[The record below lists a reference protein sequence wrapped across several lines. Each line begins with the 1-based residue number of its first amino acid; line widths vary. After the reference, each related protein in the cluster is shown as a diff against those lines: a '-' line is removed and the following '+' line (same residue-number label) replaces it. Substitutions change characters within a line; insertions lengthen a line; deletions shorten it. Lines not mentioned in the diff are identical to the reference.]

1 MTCRIVSDV
10 ERYFDSSVVEFSR
23 DEMIVAIVQDYASPE
38 VSIVLEITSK
48 CSLRVRRPQDQ
59 SNVSVLDFPRL

>member
-10 ERYFDSSVVEFSR
+10 ERYFDSSVVEFGR
-23 DEMIVAIVQDYASPE
+23 DEMVVAIVQNYASPE
-38 VSIVLEITSK
+38 ASIFLKLTSK

-59 SNVSVLDFPRL
+59 SNVSVLDFPGL